1 MNKLQGLR
9 LYSLIATHY
18 IGLFLPLFLIG
29 FTGPRP
35 LLGVY
40 FLVLT
45 SLSLTNIYL
54 NFNYENQKNGITPWV
69 TSFFDSLYLIPWP
82 LILTGELSYYAYFL
96 ALWSLRNFKR
106 IRSLLEEFPTLPAL
120 VFRLT
125 PLFLTAP
132 FLVHFTACLW
142 IALGSGS
149 AGSEGEFFVV
159 YVKAYYWAITTLTT
173 VGYGDI
179 SAVTIPQMIFAGL
192 VQVLG
197 VGIFGYALSNVAGIL
212 ARIDAARE
220 RHMDNLDKVETFMR
234 IHRVPSSLKNE
245 VRTYYQY
252 LWQNKKGYHGEDLLE
267 DLPRKMQ
274 SQLLLYVN
282 KSIIEKVP
290 FFRGA
295 SEDLLSAMMS
305 RLESRVLLPG
315 EVIFKIDD
323 PGEEIYFIQ
332 AGDVEIKDQSQ
343 NPVATLSDGS
353 FFGEMALISERPRS
367 ATAVAKNFCEVYTL
381 SRKDFESLAQDYPSV
396 RSHIEQI
403 MSERQVDRDS

>member
-1 MNKLQGLR
+1 M
-9 LYSLIATHY
+9 
-18 IGLFLPLFLIG
+18 
-29 FTGPRP
+29 
-35 LLGVY
+35 V
-40 FLVLT
+40 
-45 SLSLTNIYL
+45 
-54 NFNYENQKNGITPWV
+54 
-69 TSFFDSLYLIPWP
+69 SFFDSLYLIPWP
-82 LILTGELSYYAYFL
+82 LILTGDFAYYGYFL

-106 IRSLLEEFPTLPAL
+106 IRSLLEEFPTLPAI
-120 VFRLT
+120 VFRLA

-132 FLVHFTACLW
+132 FLVHFTACIW

-149 AGSEGEFFVV
+149 AGSEGEFVVV

-179 SAVTIPQMIFAGL
+179 SAVTISQMIFAGL
-192 VQVLG
+192 VQILG

-212 ARIDAARE
+212 ARVDAARE

-234 IHRVPSSLKNE
+234 IHKVPGSLKNE

-267 DLPRKMQ
+267 DLPQKMQ

-315 EVIFKIDD
+315 EVIFKTDD

-332 AGDVEIKDQSQ
+332 SGDVEIKDQSQ
-343 NPVATLSDGS
+343 NPLATLSDGS

-367 ATAVAKNFCEVYTL
+367 ATAVAKSFCEVYTL

-403 MSERQVDRDS
+403 MSERQLDRDS

>member
-1 MNKLQGLR
+1 
-9 LYSLIATHY
+9 
-18 IGLFLPLFLIG
+18 
-29 FTGPRP
+29 
-35 LLGVY
+35 
-40 FLVLT
+40 
-45 SLSLTNIYL
+45 
-54 NFNYENQKNGITPWV
+54 
-69 TSFFDSLYLIPWP
+69 
-82 LILTGELSYYAYFL
+82 
-96 ALWSLRNFKR
+96 
-106 IRSLLEEFPTLPAL
+106 
-120 VFRLT
+120 
-125 PLFLTAP
+125 
-132 FLVHFTACLW
+132 
-142 IALGSGS
+142 
-149 AGSEGEFFVV
+149 
-159 YVKAYYWAITTLTT
+159 
-173 VGYGDI
+173 
-179 SAVTIPQMIFAGL
+179 
-192 VQVLG
+192 
-197 VGIFGYALSNVAGIL
+197 
-212 ARIDAARE
+212 
-220 RHMDNLDKVETFMR
+220 
-234 IHRVPSSLKNE
+234 
-245 VRTYYQY
+245 
-252 LWQNKKGYHGEDLLE
+252 
-267 DLPRKMQ
+267 
-274 SQLLLYVN
+274 VN